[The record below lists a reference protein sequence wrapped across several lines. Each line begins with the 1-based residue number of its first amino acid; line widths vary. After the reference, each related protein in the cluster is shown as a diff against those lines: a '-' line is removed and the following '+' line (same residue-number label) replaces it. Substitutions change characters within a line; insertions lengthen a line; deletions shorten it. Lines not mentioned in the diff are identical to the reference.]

1 MPTRA
6 SRLALCGL
14 LAWSLACSPRSG
26 ERSPST
32 ARTAADRP
40 NILLIVVDTLRADH
54 LSSYGYARPTSP
66 AIDALAARGVR
77 FDRHR
82 AQAPC
87 TFPSMNSLL
96 TSRPVET
103 FFGQPQGDMSIPAGV
118 TSVAELLRGEGY
130 ITAAFSASPIVRKH
144 PSQFNQAGGFDRG
157 FQLFDDECV
166 WKDARC
172 VNDRALAAL
181 ARHRTGEP
189 VFFLLHYID
198 PHGPYQA
205 PGRKRFARRGAREEL
220 EPEVRAGE
228 SHAAAAR
235 LDRGE
240 PAGVDA
246 GDIAHWVDLYDDEIA
261 FVDARIGELVEAF
274 ERLAPPRGA
283 PERSARPRSTIVA
296 LAADHGES
304 FLEHGTLAHCR
315 SLYDTEIRTPL
326 ILAGPGIPEGVVRD
340 ALSENLDIV
349 PTLLDLA
356 GVAVRPGAFAGR
368 SLRGVVETG
377 EDGAARL
384 QTSAF
389 AGWRAAFDGRH
400 KLMVNETAEE
410 LRLFDLV
417 EDPGE
422 EVDLAPTERRKAAAL
437 RRALAEQSPAPEAA
451 LEAARET
458 ERQLRAL
465 GYL

>member
-1 MPTRA
+1 LLTCSSSSEKVRNDAPRA
-6 SRLALCGL
+6 
-14 LAWSLACSPRSG
+14 
-26 ERSPST
+26 
-32 ARTAADRP
+32 RP

-54 LSSYGYARPTSP
+54 LSAYGYARPTSP

-103 FFGQPQGDMSIPAGV
+103 FFGQSQGDMSIPAGV

-130 ITAAFSASPIVRKH
+130 ITAAFSASPIVRKN
-144 PSQFNQAGGFDRG
+144 PSQFNQAGGFQRG
-157 FQLFDDECV
+157 FQLFDDECL

-205 PGRKRFARRGAREEL
+205 PVLGRRKRFARHGARREL
-220 EPEVRAGE
+220 PPEVRAGE

-246 GDIAHWVDLYDDEIA
+246 AGIAHWVDLYDDEIA
-261 FVDARIGELVEAF
+261 FEDARIGELVEAF
-274 ERLAPPRGA
+274 ERGA
-283 PERSARPRSTIVA
+283 PARGTVVA

-315 SLYDTEIRTPL
+315 SLYDTEIRTPW
-326 ILAGPGIPEGVVRD
+326 IVAGPGIPQGAVRD

-356 GVAVRPGAFAGR
+356 GVAVAESAFAGR
-368 SLRGVVETG
+368 SLAALIGSG
-377 EDGAARL
+377 EAAPARL

-400 KLMVNETAEE
+400 KLMVNETAGE

-417 EDPGE
+417 QDPGE
-422 EVDLAPTERRKAAAL
+422 RADLAPAERRTAAAL
-437 RRALAEQSPAPEAA
+437 RRALAEQSPTPESA